1 MEAFAERSRPRDAA
15 TARRAET
22 LFMFPDR
29 RSFGRLTLAA
39 ALLFSPATLF
49 AQEAKQPVVVFAA
62 ASLKNA
68 LDAVAKDFT
77 AETGIEVKASYAA
90 SSALAKQIEQDAPAD
105 IFISADVP
113 WMDYVADKKLIAAD
127 SRLDLLGNSLV
138 LVAGL
143 GWSKGDVALKPGVD
157 LAGLLGD
164 GRIAM
169 GEPGS
174 VPAGKYG
181 KAALE
186 KLGVWKAIE
195 PKVAG
200 AESVRAALALVSR
213 GEAPLGIVYK
223 TDAAADSNVKIVG
236 TFPADSHPPIVYP
249 AAKLSA
255 SKSPNADAFLKRL
268 ASAQAKKTFEAAGFT
283 VIAPG
288 SGS

>member
-1 MEAFAERSRPRDAA
+1 MEAAAERSRPRDAA
-15 TARRAET
+15 TARRAEA
-22 LFMFPDR
+22 LFMFTDR
-29 RSFGRLTLAA
+29 RSLGRFAVAA
-39 ALLFSPATLF
+39 ALLFSPAPLF
-49 AQEAKQPVVVFAA
+49 AQEAKQPVLVFAA

-68 LDAVAKDFT
+68 LDALGKDFT
-77 AETGIEVKASYAA
+77 AETGIEVKASYSA

-138 LVAGL
+138 LVAGSD
-143 GWSKGDVALKPGVD
+143 WTKGNVALTSGVD

-164 GRIAM
+164 GRLAM

-186 KLGVWKAIE
+186 KLGAWKAVE

-223 TDAAADSNVKIVG
+223 TDAAADSSVKIVG
-236 TFPADSHPPIVYP
+236 TLPDDSHPPIVYP
-249 AAKLSA
+249 AAKLTA

-268 ASAQAKKTFEAAGFT
+268 SSAQAKKKFEAAGFT

>member
-1 MEAFAERSRPRDAA
+1 
-15 TARRAET
+15 
-22 LFMFPDR
+22 MFPDR
-29 RSFGRLTLAA
+29 RSFGRLAVAA
-39 ALLFSPATLF
+39 ALLLAPAPLF
-49 AQEAKQPVVVFAA
+49 AQDAAKQPIVVFAA

-68 LDAVAKDFT
+68 LDAVAKDWT
-77 AETGIEVKASYAA
+77 AETGIEVKPSYAA

-105 IFISADVP
+105 IFVSADVP
-113 WMDYVADKKLIAAD
+113 WMDYVADKKLIAPE
-127 SRLDLLGNSLV
+127 SRHDLLGNSLV
-138 LVAGL
+138 LVAGSN
-143 GWSKGDVALKPGVD
+143 WTKGDVDLKPGVD

-181 KAALE
+181 KASLE
-186 KLGVWKAIE
+186 KLGVWAAVQ

-223 TDAAADSNVKIVG
+223 TDAAADPSVKIVG
-236 TFPADSHPPIVYP
+236 TFPADSHPPIIYP
-249 AAKLSA
+249 AAKLTA

-268 ASAQAKKTFEAAGFT
+268 ASPKAKKTFEAAGFT